1 MEKPNGLQQLLK
13 KTYQLMNLLQSFE
26 TAKGR
31 FWSKILPLND
41 VLTDGAFQRFAIN
54 EMQRAVKRNAGY
66 SVQ

>member
-1 MEKPNGLQQLLK
+1 
-13 KTYQLMNLLQSFE
+13 MNLLQSFE